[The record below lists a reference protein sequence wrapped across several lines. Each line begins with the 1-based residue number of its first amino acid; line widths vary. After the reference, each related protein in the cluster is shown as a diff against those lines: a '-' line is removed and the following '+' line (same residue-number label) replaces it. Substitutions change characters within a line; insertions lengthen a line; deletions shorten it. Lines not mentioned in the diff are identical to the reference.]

1 VRAIVWIKALLWMAC
16 LAPAFYLLY
25 LFRTDSLGTNPIET
39 ITHETGDWTL
49 RLLLVTLSVSPLRK
63 ITGWAPLIKVRRLI
77 GLFAFF
83 YGVLHLFTYLWL
95 DQFFDWP
102 EIVKDVGKRP
112 FIFAGMAAFLMMV
125 PLAATSTAWAIRK
138 MGGKNWQRLH
148 RLIYLSAIAGVVHY
162 WWLVKSDISE
172 PLQYAIWLGG
182 VLALRLVLWGR
193 ERRQPAR
200 SPRASSSTPETAP
213 SR

>member
-1 VRAIVWIKALLWMAC
+1 VRAIVWIKALLWIAC
-16 LAPAFYLLY
+16 LAPALYLVY
-25 LFRTDSLGTNPIET
+25 LFRTDGLGTNPIEK

-49 RLLLVTLSVSPLRK
+49 RLLLVTLSISPLRK

-148 RLIYLSAIAGVVHY
+148 RLVYLSGVAGVVHY

-182 VLALRLVLWGR
+182 VLALRLILWGR
-193 ERRQPAR
+193 EQRQPAR
-200 SPRASSSTPETAP
+200 SPRAGSSTPETAP

>member
-1 VRAIVWIKALLWMAC
+1 MRAIVWIKALIWMAC
-16 LAPAFYLLY
+16 LTPAAWLLY
-25 LFRTDSLGTNPIET
+25 LFRTDGLGTNPIET
-39 ITHETGDWTL
+39 ITHETGEWAL
-49 RLLLVTLSVSPLRK
+49 SLLLVTLSISPLRK
-63 ITGWAPLIKVRRLI
+63 ITGWNSIIKFRRLI

-83 YGVLHLFTYLWL
+83 YGVLHLFTYVWL

-102 EIVKDVGKRP
+102 EIVKDIGKRR
-112 FIFAGMAAFLMMV
+112 FIFAGMAAFLLML

-148 RLIYLSAIAGVVHY
+148 RLVYLSAIAGVVHY
-162 WWLVKSDISE
+162 WWLVKSDISH

-182 VLALRLVLWGR
+182 VLALRVVLWAR
-193 ERRQPAR
+193 DRRQPSRAAR
-200 SPRASSSTPETAP
+200 AGSSTPETAP

>member
-1 VRAIVWIKALLWMAC
+1 VKAIVWIKALLWMAC
-16 LAPAFYLLY
+16 LAPGAYLFY
-25 LFRTDSLGTNPIET
+25 LFRTEGLGTNPIET

-49 RLLLVTLSVSPLRK
+49 RLLLVTLSISPLRK
-63 ITGWAPLIKVRRLI
+63 ITGWASLIKVRRLL

-83 YGVLHLFTYLWL
+83 YGTLHLFTYLWL
-95 DQFFDWP
+95 DQFFDWG
-102 EIVKDVGKRP
+102 EIVKDIGKRP
-112 FIFAGMAAFLMMV
+112 FIFAGMAAFVLMA
-125 PLAATSTAWAIRK
+125 PLAATSSAWAIRK

-148 RLIYLSAIAGVVHY
+148 RLIYLSGVAGVVHY

-182 VLALRLVLWGR
+182 LLAIRVVLWAR
-193 ERRQPAR
+193 ERQRPATA
-200 SPRASSSTPETAP
+200 SRAGSSTPRTAP

>member
-1 VRAIVWIKALLWMAC
+1 VKAIVWIKALLWVAC
-16 LAPAFYLLY
+16 LAPAGYLLY
-25 LFRTDSLGTNPIET
+25 LFRTDALGTNPIET
-39 ITHETGDWTL
+39 ITHETGDWAL
-49 RLLLVTLSVSPLRK
+49 RLLLVTLSISPLRK
-63 ITGWAPLIKVRRLI
+63 LTRWAALIKVRRLI

-102 EIVKDVGKRP
+102 EIVKDIGKRP
-112 FIFAGMAAFLMMV
+112 FIFAGMAAFLLMA

-138 MGGKNWQRLH
+138 LGGKNWQRLH
-148 RLIYLSAIAGVVHY
+148 RLVYLSAIAGVVHY

-182 VLALRLVLWGR
+182 VLALRIVLWAR
-193 ERRQPAR
+193 DRRQPAR
-200 SPRASSSTPETAP
+200 AAPAGSSTPETAP